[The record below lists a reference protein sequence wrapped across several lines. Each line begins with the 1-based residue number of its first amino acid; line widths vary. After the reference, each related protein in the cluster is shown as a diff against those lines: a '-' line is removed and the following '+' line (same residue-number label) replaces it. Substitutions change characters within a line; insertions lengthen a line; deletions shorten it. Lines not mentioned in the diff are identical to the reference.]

1 MRLVL
6 PIIFLLTTFSA
17 HASLG
22 PSNTQ
27 YTSAHA
33 SATLWPL
40 HPDWDRATLTA
51 VRSRKADFEKGRDI
65 DNFCP
70 GYRSAS
76 TTQQESCLLRIISAT
91 VQKESN
97 FNPND
102 YSPEDKGLA
111 SVGLM
116 QLSRGECANAMM
128 DAALKDPIKNLTC
141 GINKLA
147 NLVRDGKCFSCRS
160 GGGKYWSTLR
170 NPYTYRTRSGRILHL
185 GKANEIAALTRN
197 YRNAAPS
204 APGSTPELVVASA
217 QPTART
223 IIPPPTRRP
232 RAPVNVVTPQ
242 PEDNNAGNAES
253 AEPWRA
259 FGNNLWSLN

>member
-1 MRLVL
+1 MR
-6 PIIFLLTTFSA
+6 IALLTICLFATIGA

-33 SATLWPL
+33 SATLWP
-40 HPDWDRATLTA
+40 HHADWDTAALATI
-51 VRSRKADFEKGRDI
+51 RSRKADFEKGRDI

-76 TTQQESCLLRIISAT
+76 TTQQESCLLRIISAI
-91 VQKESN
+91 VEKESS
-97 FNPND
+97 FEPTTF
-102 YSPEDKGLA
+102 SPEDKGLP

-116 QLSRGECANAMM
+116 QLSRGECANART
-128 DAALKDPIKNLTC
+128 DSALKDPVKNLTC

-170 NPYTYRTRSGRILHL
+170 TPYTYRTRRGKTLHL

-204 APGSTPELVVASA
+204 APDSAAPALMVASLA
-217 QPTART
+217 QPQT
-223 IIPPPTRRP
+223 IPTPTRRP
-232 RAPVNVVTPQ
+232 VIPSNAVTPE
-242 PEDNNAGNAES
+242 PEDDNAGNAET
-253 AEPWRA
+253 ATEPWRN
-259 FGNNLWSLN
+259 FRNNLWSLD